1 MAEYYPAI
9 FEAGAFNCPHCDVY
23 TRHEWLSLVGPRAST
38 FAVSQVTDMKASV
51 CGHCKEISYWFRGD
65 LIIPASANVEMPS
78 PDMPADCKSDY
89 KEARSIINLSP
100 KGAAALLRL
109 SLQKL
114 MVHLGEPGKHIDTDI
129 KSLVSK
135 GLSPLVQRAAD
146 ICRIVGN
153 QAVHP
158 GEINIDDDP
167 QLAHGLFKL
176 LNIIVTEQITRP
188 KEVEAMFNSMPE
200 RALKGI
206 EDRDRKAR
214 EGQKAAN
221 E

>member
-1 MAEYYPAI
+1 MAEYFPAK
-9 FEAGAFNCPHCDVY
+9 FKAEAFNCPHCGVY
-23 TRHEWLSLVGPRAST
+23 SRQHWRRMGGSSSQLHYKETSFYMST
-38 FAVSQVTDMKASV
+38 CS
-51 CGHCKEISYWFRGD
+51 HCDDDAYWNESNMV
-65 LIIPASANVEMPS
+65 IPTSGNVEPPN
-78 PDMPADCKSDY
+78 PDMPEDCKSDY
-89 KEARSIINLSP
+89 MEARSIINLSP

-129 KSLVSK
+129 KSLVAK